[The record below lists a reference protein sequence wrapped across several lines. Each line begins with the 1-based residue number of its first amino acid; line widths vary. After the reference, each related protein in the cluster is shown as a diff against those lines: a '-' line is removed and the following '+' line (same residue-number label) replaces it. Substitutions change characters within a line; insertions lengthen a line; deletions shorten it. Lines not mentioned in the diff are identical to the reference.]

1 MAGSQTAYNR
11 LGSGDNR
18 FSPAIRS
25 GQGVSFPAR
34 ALPQEPFQAN
44 ALVVL
49 GIANALLLGS
59 IFLPQFSNW
68 REPMNFASIGVSGVL
83 GLLAAHRDRRLVAE
97 DDL

>member
-1 MAGSQTAYNR
+1 V
-11 LGSGDNR
+11 
-18 FSPAIRS
+18 AIIASVR
-25 GQGVSFPAR
+25 QFDPVRVF
-34 ALPQEPFQAN
+34 LFPQELFQAN
-44 ALVVL
+44 ALIVL

>member
-1 MAGSQTAYNR
+1 MVGSQTAYNR

-25 GQGVSFPAR
+25 GQGVFFPAR

-68 REPMNFASIGVSGVL
+68 RELMNFASIGVSGVL

>member
-1 MAGSQTAYNR
+1 VAIIASVRQFDPVRVFIFSLVLFRKNFFKPMR
-11 LGSGDNR
+11 LLR
-18 FSPAIRS
+18 
-25 GQGVSFPAR
+25 
-34 ALPQEPFQAN
+34 
-44 ALVVL
+44 L

-68 REPMNFASIGVSGVL
+68 REPMNFASIGVLGVL